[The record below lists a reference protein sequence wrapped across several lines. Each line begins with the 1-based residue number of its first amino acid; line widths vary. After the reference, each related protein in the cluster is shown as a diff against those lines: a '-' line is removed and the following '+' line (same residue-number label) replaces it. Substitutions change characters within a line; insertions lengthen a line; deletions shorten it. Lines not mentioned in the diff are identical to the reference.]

1 MKYPLLYLICLFFM
15 LSCQFNKSVNKDLI
29 TGLYTTGDGLG
40 AERVYLSTETEEIER
55 TTFTYGEKI
64 FVMFDDMSGF
74 VKAND
79 KVFPGMHLVVTGQA
93 GDTVMQV
100 ADLYA
105 DNPEGFDITPLV
117 LRTDLIVAAPIH
129 SGKAYTW
136 HIDIWDKKGKGK
148 FSSTLD
154 FNVIPNALIKVESNV
169 SYDEIYLFTRE
180 RGRVLTD
187 NMATS
192 GEDTYILFEGLTGFN
207 VENNF
212 VFPGLSLRVTDQ
224 TGKALLEDMDLFE
237 ELSASGVLQS
247 DFNQLI
253 SAQLSFPTA
262 SAETQVNCEALL
274 WDKRGNG
281 KVRVTTKLT
290 LK

>member
-1 MKYPLLYLICLFFM
+1 MKHLLLYLSCLFCI
-15 LSCQFNKSVNKDLI
+15 LSCQFDKSVHKDLM

-40 AERVYLSTETEEIER
+40 AERVYLATETEEIER
-55 TTFTYGEKI
+55 STFTYGEKI

-74 VKAND
+74 VKEND
-79 KVFPGMHLVVTGQA
+79 KAFPGMHLVVTSKE
-93 GDTVMQV
+93 GDTVMRV

-105 DNPEGFDITPLV
+105 DNSAGFDDAPLV

-148 FSSTLD
+148 FSFTLD
-154 FNVIPNALIKVESNV
+154 FNIIPNALINVESIV
-169 SYDEIYLFTRE
+169 SFDEIYLFSRA

-187 NMATS
+187 NVATS
-192 GEDTYILFEGLTGFN
+192 GEDTYLLFEGLTGFT
-207 VENNF
+207 VENNS
-212 VFPGLSLRVTDQ
+212 VFPGLSLKVTDQ
-224 TGKALLEDMDLFE
+224 TGKAVLEYADLFE
-237 ELSASGVLQS
+237 EITATGVLQT

-253 SAQLSFPTA
+253 SAQLTFPTV
-262 SAETQVNCEALL
+262 SGETQVECEALL
-274 WDKRGNG
+274 WDKKGDG
-281 KVRVTTKLT
+281 KVKVTTKLT